1 MDKIRQPISK
11 PTAKDM
17 ADFNLSRLFYAVKDA
32 LPEILRLWDKYR
44 EPAPDPRKNPN
55 YWEQQAEHVAV
66 ELFIHSDVNEILS
79 RLVATAGRSNAKI
92 FRKLNKVIEDE
103 KDDY

>member
-1 MDKIRQPISK
+1 MGKVGKPVLN

-17 ADFNLSRLFYAVKDA
+17 AGFNYSLLFYAVKAA

-44 EPAPDPRKNPN
+44 EHAPDPRKIPN
-55 YWEQQAEHVAV
+55 YWEQQAEQIAF
-66 ELFIHSDVNEILS
+66 ELFTHSDVNEILL
-79 RLVATAGRSNAKI
+79 RLVATAGRNNAKI
-92 FRKLNKVIEDE
+92 IRKLNKVIEDE

>member
-1 MDKIRQPISK
+1 MGKIGKPVLN

-17 ADFNLSRLFYAVKDA
+17 AGFNYSLLFYTVKAA

-44 EPAPDPRKNPN
+44 DPAPDPRKNPN
-55 YWEQQAEHVAV
+55 YWEQQAEQIAF
-66 ELFIHSDVNEILS
+66 ELFTHSDVNEILL
-79 RLVATAGRSNAKI
+79 RLVATAGRNNAKI
-92 FRKLNKVIEDE
+92 LRKLNKVIEDE

>member
-1 MDKIRQPISK
+1 MGKIGKPVLN

-17 ADFNLSRLFYAVKDA
+17 AGFNYSLLFYTVKAA

-55 YWEQQAEHVAV
+55 YWEQQAEHIAV
-66 ELFIHSDVNEILS
+66 EIFTHSDVNEILL
-79 RLVATAGRSNAKI
+79 RLVATAGRNNAKI
-92 FRKLNKVIEDE
+92 LRKLNKVIEDE

>member
-1 MDKIRQPISK
+1 MGKIGKPVLN

-17 ADFNLSRLFYAVKDA
+17 AGFNYSRLYYVVKKA

-44 EPAPDPRKNPN
+44 DPLPDPRKNPN
-55 YWEQQAEHVAV
+55 YWEQQAEHIAF
-66 ELFIHSDVNEILS
+66 ELFTHSDVHEILL
-79 RLVATAGRSNAKI
+79 RLVATAGRNNAKI
-92 FRKLNKVIEDE
+92 LRKINKVIEDE

>member
-1 MDKIRQPISK
+1 MGKVRKPVLN

-17 ADFNLSRLFYAVKDA
+17 AGFNYSRLFYEVRQA

-44 EPAPDPRKNPN
+44 DPVPDPRKNPN

-66 ELFIHSDVNEILS
+66 ELFIHSDVNKILS
-79 RLVATAGRSNAKI
+79 RLVATQQ
-92 FRKLNKVIEDE
+92 RKDISQT
-103 KDDY
+103 

>member
-1 MDKIRQPISK
+1 MGKVGKPVLN

-17 ADFNLSRLFYAVKDA
+17 AGFNYSRLFYAVKDA

-44 EPAPDPRKNPN
+44 DPLPDPRKNPN
-55 YWEQQAEHVAV
+55 YWEQAAEQIAF
-66 ELFIHSDVNEILS
+66 ELFTHSDVNEILL

-92 FRKLNKVIEDE
+92 FRKLDKIVKDE
-103 KDDY
+103 

>member
-1 MDKIRQPISK
+1 MGKVRKPVLN

-17 ADFNLSRLFYAVKDA
+17 AGFNYSRLFYTVKDA

-44 EPAPDPRKNPN
+44 EPAPDPRKHPN
-55 YWEQQAEHVAV
+55 YWEQAAEHIAF
-66 ELFIHSDVNEILS
+66 ELFTHSDVNEILL
-79 RLVATAGRSNAKI
+79 RLVATAGRNNAKI
-92 FRKLNKVIEDE
+92 LCKLNKVIEDE

>member
-1 MDKIRQPISK
+1 MDKIREPIVN

-17 ADFNLSRLFYAVKDA
+17 ADFNLSLLFYAVKDA

-44 EPAPDPRKNPN
+44 DPAPDPRKHPD
-55 YWEQQAEHVAV
+55 YWQQAAEHIAV
-66 ELFIHSDVNEILS
+66 ELFIHSDVNKILS
-79 RLVATAGRSNAKI
+79 RLVATAGRNNAKVL
-92 FRKLNKVIEDE
+92 RKLNKVIEDE

>member
-1 MDKIRQPISK
+1 MGKVRKPVLN

-55 YWEQQAEHVAV
+55 YWEQQAEHIAV

-79 RLVATAGRSNAKI
+79 RLVATAGRNNAKVL
-92 FRKLNKVIEDE
+92 RKLNKVIEDE